1 MHSSSKYSSILLI
14 DSGNFPVNNI
24 NYFDELGNRKNV
36 KSSIERVIK
45 KDTLEFVV
53 LENGIEIEITRIH
66 SVDGEISPHYTD
78 EFFKCD
84 CV

>member
-1 MHSSSKYSSILLI
+1 MANSSKYSAILLI
-14 DSGNFPVNNI
+14 DSGNFPINNI
-24 NYFDELGNRKNV
+24 NYFDELGNRNNIKDSV
-36 KSSIERVIK
+36 ERIIQ
-45 KDTLEFVV
+45 KDDTEYVV
-53 LENGIEIEITRIH
+53 LKEGLEIEITKIH